1 MSGWAPKCSCI
12 KLYYLLG
19 WFKWAP
25 VYLSALYSPIIAYNI
40 CMAKNS
46 GSFQVGALK
55 KTPKFTLTIS
65 SSLINKVEGVKKGL
79 SRFF

>member
-1 MSGWAPKCSCI
+1 
-12 KLYYLLG
+12 
-19 WFKWAP
+19 
-25 VYLSALYSPIIAYNI
+25 
-40 CMAKNS
+40 MAKNS

-65 SSLINKVEGVKKGL
+65 SSLINKVDGVKYGL